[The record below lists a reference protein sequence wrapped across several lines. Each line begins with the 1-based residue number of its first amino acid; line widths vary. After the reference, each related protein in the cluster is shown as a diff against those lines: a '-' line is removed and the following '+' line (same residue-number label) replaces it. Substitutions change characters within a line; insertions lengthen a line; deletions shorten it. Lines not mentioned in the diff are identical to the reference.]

1 MSGFGNFLYVRTLG
15 EPGMFMNGRKLETAF
30 PSPEAREIFLSL
42 LSPLDECTG
51 WERLENVIRGNPSV
65 TRRKALVRKGV
76 KEIKKMFLRTA
87 GINPLREY
95 PHGVGLDFRT
105 VRVDVHDFRELSFKG
120 LKLFAEGDHAAAGP
134 CLRRALALY
143 AGPFLPGDSGRI
155 IDAAREDTTFGGYRL
170 MKIFTKLAFK
180 CLILAALSFMVFGC
194 GGGGGGGGSSTPTT
208 SVSGSVFAGPAAG
221 TAVTVKTA
229 AGAVVAGP
237 VSTASDGSYTILI
250 PTSALSG
257 DLVFEAT
264 GGSFPDEATGTSGVA
279 FGTLSARI
287 DAGTLTGGAN
297 VTIDPAGTII
307 RKLIAGGMTRAA
319 AEAAFATAF
328 GYTPDV
334 SVRPAFANVSS
345 ASSGTQRLC
354 GLRAAAFSQLVMDL
368 GLAPDKQFEL
378 LQALADDLS
387 DGILDGK
394 SNTNN

>member
-155 IDAAREDTTFGGYRL
+155 IDAAREELEELKVMASQSLAKVRAGTVRGGRL
-170 MKIFTKLAFK
+170 IGKAASGLKVLRELPGAVPAADYPK
-180 CLILAALSFMVFGC
+180 CLAA
-194 GGGGGGGGSSTPTT
+194 
-208 SVSGSVFAGPAAG
+208 
-221 TAVTVKTA
+221 
-229 AGAVVAGP
+229 
-237 VSTASDGSYTILI
+237 
-250 PTSALSG
+250 
-257 DLVFEAT
+257 
-264 GGSFPDEATGTSGVA
+264 
-279 FGTLSARI
+279 
-287 DAGTLTGGAN
+287 
-297 VTIDPAGTII
+297 
-307 RKLIAGGMTRAA
+307 
-319 AEAAFATAF
+319 
-328 GYTPDV
+328 
-334 SVRPAFANVSS
+334 
-345 ASSGTQRLC
+345 
-354 GLRAAAFSQLVMDL
+354 
-368 GLAPDKQFEL
+368 
-378 LQALADDLS
+378 
-387 DGILDGK
+387 
-394 SNTNN
+394 